1 MPNQRILLLG
11 GSGFISGALARRAVA
26 QGHKVWT
33 VTRGHRSLPKGTH
46 PLTADINDRAS
57 MEEAVRSVDGN
68 WEIVV
73 DCIGREE
80 RHGQQD
86 VELFRNRTPHLVF
99 VSTSCV
105 YSPDKHVFPRP
116 TDGDLYYEDDGQPL
130 DREEMSYW
138 RWYALSKRRAER
150 AIIEGDRGQMAWTIV
165 RPTHV
170 YGPGSKL
177 GCLPFAFRD
186 PDLVAKIQSGKTL
199 HLVGNGHFLQ
209 QPIFVT
215 DLVEMILSFVGNQ
228 KTHGQIYNGAGPD
241 IVESRTYY
249 ELIGEALGTSVQ
261 IQEESVSEYLEEHP
275 AEANYVCHRFYDT
288 RNIKQ
293 SDVKAPSTA
302 IAEGLSRHVESLLE
316 G

>member
-1 MPNQRILLLG
+1 MSGRRLLLLG
-11 GSGFISGALARRAVA
+11 GSGFISGELARRAVA
-26 QGHKVWT
+26 QGHEVWT
-33 VTRGHRSLPKGTH
+33 VTRGHRPLPDGAH
-46 PLTADINDRAS
+46 ALVADINERAS
-57 MEEAVRSVDGN
+57 LEEAIQSVGED
-68 WEIVV
+68 WDMVV
-73 DCIGREE
+73 DCIGREQ
-80 RHGQQD
+80 RHGRQD
-86 VELFRNRTPHLVF
+86 VELFQNRTSHLVF
-99 VSTSCV
+99 ISTSCV
-105 YSPDKHVFPRP
+105 YDPDKHVFPRP
-116 TDGDLYYEDDGQPL
+116 SDGDLYYEDDGQPL
-130 DREEMSYW
+130 DREKMSYW

-150 AIIEGDRGQMAWTIV
+150 AIIDAERGQMDWTIV

-186 PDLVAKIQSGKTL
+186 SDLVGKIQSGKTL
-199 HLVGNGHFLQ
+199 QLVGNGHFLQ

-215 DLVEMILSFVGNQ
+215 DLAEMILSFVGNE

-261 IQEESVSEYLEEHP
+261 IQEESVSDYLNEHP

-288 RNIKQ
+288 SNVKQ
-293 SDVKAPSTA
+293 SDVKEPSTA
-302 IAEGLSRHVESLLE
+302 ITEGLSRHVRSLLE